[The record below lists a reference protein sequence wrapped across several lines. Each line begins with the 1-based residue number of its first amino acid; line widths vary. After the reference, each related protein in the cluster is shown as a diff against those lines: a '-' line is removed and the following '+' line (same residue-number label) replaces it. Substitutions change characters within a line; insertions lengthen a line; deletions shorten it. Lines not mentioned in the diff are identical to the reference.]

1 MEGKNGTD
9 AWAEEDAAAARNFGW
24 ASYVYI
30 GAGPGERSAGGEM
43 MARMF
48 FGGSCTDARRAW
60 PLVVR
65 ADCRWFDG
73 AQGYGRGGRSS
84 EGIRWPLRHVVSG
97 DLTWQLVG
105 THT

>member
-1 MEGKNGTD
+1 MQCDATGKREKWID

-65 ADCRWFDG
+65 ADCRWR
-73 AQGYGRGGRSS
+73 AR
-84 EGIRWPLRHVVSG
+84 IRAIK
-97 DLTWQLVG
+97 
-105 THT
+105 